1 MLFHRKEKRVP
12 SPRPLGPY
20 YPCNVTQPIVAPVA
34 AGLTELDGLVPG
46 PLAAEDAKYRE
57 AARAG
62 RARTAAA
69 ARPRSRARGPEPQ
82 GFPGRGRSPP
92 GGDRGRTSPS
102 RPSRGRAGAGAVAIR
117 RRMVVGTRS
126 EITTRLRRR
135 LITRFTSV
143 TTSERFT
150 EFTKRIWFRY
160 GSAARM
166 RAAWCAG
173 RRCGVP
179 PRAAIAVSYRLRRAC
194 VLCTGCTQPCV
205 PLSLGPSVPP
215 RCTHAPKRLLFRVTA
230 RWVSI

>member
-1 MLFHRKEKRVP
+1 M
-12 SPRPLGPY
+12 
-20 YPCNVTQPIVAPVA
+20 
-34 AGLTELDGLVPG
+34 PG

-57 AARAG
+57 AARAGRRG

-166 RAAWCAG
+166 RAASVRG
-173 RRCGVP
+173 RRDAACRRERRSAPSRTGYAARVFCV
-179 PRAAIAVSYRLRRAC
+179 RAVRSRVYRSRSGPAC
-194 VLCTGCTQPCV
+194 PHAARTL
-205 PLSLGPSVPP
+205 PSVYY
-215 RCTHAPKRLLFRVTA
+215 FE
-230 RWVSI
+230 